1 MIKIAE
7 VLPPRPSPLWKMVKQ
22 CGVDYVVGGMDFSP
36 GWENRDKDNLPSR
49 KTLEHLGG
57 TLLETRV
64 PASYSGLYRDGAHG
78 EHCIFRY
85 DLGAE

>member
-1 MIKIAE
+1 MGEK
-7 VLPPRPSPLWKMVKQ
+7 KHM
-22 CGVDYVVGGMDFSP
+22 VGGI
-36 GWENRDKDNLPSR
+36 SR
-49 KTLEHLGG
+49 KTLERLGG
-57 TLLETRV
+57 ALLETRV